1 MKKNIIVSLLAL
13 GYLCPNAIAQD
24 KDSILLMGSENLDKK
39 YTVEIKKVQLAN
51 EAAEFKIRIARP
63 YNNKNYGIEL
73 ILQKN
78 KILGC
83 SGSDTII
90 IAADLP
96 DGMKPHDYTIV
107 RTGLIALQ
115 VFRDQVLLG
124 KVSEKSIA
132 QQAGV
137 VLLKTLSVE
146 EGLEANVVSSTES
159 FIPDESILEN
169 QINLMLP
176 SSCKNLA
183 GDPYCNKGFTQS
195 GLHAESRTF
204 YSQEAVYSGWGASA
218 YMDTENAYSGKY
230 CIRLEGRS
238 VYPDKGASLEQEIKL
253 ESGKTY
259 YIKAMVKSDGYEGR
273 IGIQHCDNYIRITD
287 TANEWR
293 QIEGVFTLSK
303 NAEIIY
309 VNNADYDNNGTLW
322 IDNFE
327 VYEGFS
333 NTGSIGLKTEVPY
346 VNMKA
351 EELWSPKNK
360 TNVYMLGFTDN
371 GSTYSQV
378 DTSKVVLK
386 GGTALNKKV
395 VGSQLYALYFPG
407 DLAGMTVSGYFDG
420 YTHNTDP
427 LLHGVDYV
435 LQRYEAPWFNYLN
448 ENEAIPAGCYLVQF
462 VDNLDGQ
469 QVSMTFGKTKEQHRG
484 KEEYQLMGNPLP
496 QDFVPKGKF
505 LKFDESHQ
513 KFVLTENEK
522 IKPFEAY
529 IATHAISPVQQVVPN
544 GTTGIHRT
552 YANDGTKLSVRLAKG
567 GAIVC
572 AEKSCT
578 INVYAF
584 NGHLLKTQTLTVGNN
599 TLVLKPGLY
608 LIGKQKVLI
617 SY

>member
-1 MKKNIIVSLLAL
+1 MKKNIIVSLFAL
-13 GYLCPNAIAQD
+13 GCLYSNAIAQD
-24 KDSILLMGSENLDKK
+24 KDSILLAGSEKLDKK
-39 YTVEIKKVQLAN
+39 YTVEIKKIQLTN
-51 EAAEFKIRIARP
+51 EAAEFKIKIARP

-83 SGSDTII
+83 SGSDTIS
-90 IAADLP
+90 IATHLS
-96 DGMKPHDYTIV
+96 DGMEQHDYTIV

-115 VFRDQVLLG
+115 VFRDNVLLG
-124 KVSEKSIA
+124 KVSEKA
-132 QQAGV
+132 TTQQAGV
-137 VLLKTLSVE
+137 TLLKTSSITK
-146 EGLEANVVSSTES
+146 GFEAEVTSSTEA

-169 QINLMLP
+169 HINLMLP

-195 GLHAESRTF
+195 GLDAEDRTF
-204 YSQEAVYSGWGASA
+204 YSQEAVYSGWGPSA
-218 YMDTENAYSGKY
+218 YMDSENAYSGKY

-238 VYPDKGASLEQEIKL
+238 VYPNKGASLEQEIKL

-259 YIKAMVKSDGYEGR
+259 YIRAMIKSEGYEGR
-273 IGIQHCDNYIRITD
+273 VGIQHCNNYIRITD
-287 TANEWR
+287 TANEWQ

-303 NAEIIY
+303 NAEMIY

-333 NTGSIGLKTEVPY
+333 SIANIGLKTEVPY
-346 VNMKA
+346 VSMKA

-360 TNVYMLGFTDN
+360 TNVYMLGFTDI
-371 GSTYSQV
+371 GSAYSQV
-378 DTSKVVLK
+378 DTSKVILK

-395 VGSQLYALYFPG
+395 AGSQLYALYFPG
-407 DLAGMTVSGYFDG
+407 NLVGMAVSGYFDG
-420 YTHNTDP
+420 YTHNAEP

-435 LQRYEAPWFNYLN
+435 LQRYEAPWFNYVN
-448 ENEAIPAGCYLVQF
+448 ENETITAGCYLVQF
-462 VDNLDGQ
+462 VDNMDGQ
-469 QVSMTFGKTKEQHRG
+469 QISMTFGKTKEQHRG
-484 KEEYQLMGNPLP
+484 EKEYQLMGNPLP
-496 QDFVPKGKF
+496 QDFVPEGQF
-505 LKFDESHQ
+505 LKFDESQQ

-522 IKPFEAY
+522 TKPFEAY
-529 IATHAISPVQQVVPN
+529 IATHATHPVQQIVPN
-544 GTTGIHRT
+544 GTTGINRT
-552 YANDGTKLSVRLAKG
+552 YASDGTKLSVRATKG
-567 GAIVC
+567 GVVVC

-578 INVYAF
+578 INVYTF
-584 NGHLLKTQTLTVGNN
+584 NGHLLKTQTLTTGNN
-599 TLVLKPGLY
+599 TLILKPGLY